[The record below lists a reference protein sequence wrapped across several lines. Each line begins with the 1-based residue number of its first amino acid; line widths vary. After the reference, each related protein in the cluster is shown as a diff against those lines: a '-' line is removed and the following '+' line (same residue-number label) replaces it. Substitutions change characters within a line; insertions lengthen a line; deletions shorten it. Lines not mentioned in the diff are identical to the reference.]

1 MRPNGRSMLNTQKN
15 GLLVKRGYDALKQ
28 STFSVKNRVGAILA
42 GLTLVTGV
50 SSVPV
55 SAFGVLPASDS
66 GLTQNIEIDVK
77 TAKVIAF
84 PVPETIGLSQGYAF
98 FHPGIDIRAPKGS
111 AIYPVK
117 AGTVTYVGYQL
128 GGYGR
133 HAIIDNGDETESL
146 YAHMDKV
153 DVYEGDVVTPE
164 TQIGEVGMTGHT
176 TGPHLHLEIRV
187 KGKSI
192 NPLTYLGSLD
202 LSRK

>member
-1 MRPNGRSMLNTQKN
+1 MIKIKDK
-15 GLLVKRGYDALKQ
+15 GLL
-28 STFSVKNRVGAILA
+28 FSSLKNRVGAILA
-42 GLTLVTGV
+42 TLTVVTGV
-50 SSVPV
+50 AGVPV
-55 SAFGVLPASDS
+55 SAFGIMPATDS

-77 TAKVIAF
+77 TASAIAF
-84 PVPETIGLSQGYAF
+84 PVPETIGLSQGYSF
-98 FHPGIDIRAPKGS
+98 FHPGVDIRAPQGS

-117 AGTVTYVGYQL
+117 SGTVAYVGYQV

-133 HAIIDNGDETESL
+133 HVMIDNGDGVESL
-146 YAHMDKV
+146 YAHMNKV

-164 TQIGEVGMTGHT
+164 TQIGEVGLTGHT

-187 KGKSI
+187 HGQTV